1 MANLPNDTLPGEFD
15 VIVVGT
21 GLVQCI
27 VAAAAA
33 RIGKSVLHLDGNPYY
48 GDLWGTLMHRDL
60 CDWIS
65 QHGDGVANDEGNDPV
80 IPTPNEGEV
89 FIPCNNVNKIT
100 NIVEINHGR
109 Y

>member
-33 RIGKSVLHLDGNPYY
+33 RIGKSVLHLDGYEE
-48 GDLWGTLMHRDL
+48 GSRD
-60 CDWIS
+60 
-65 QHGDGVANDEGNDPV
+65 V
-80 IPTPNEGEV
+80 T
-89 FIPCNNVNKIT
+89 
-100 NIVEINHGR
+100 
-109 Y
+109 